1 MGGVGAP
8 TVSRSAPMK
17 AFLVAPSI
25 VAILL
30 VLLAGMVEAQ
40 DRQFVAAEWDK
51 AAAAEYLDARAEWW
65 TTWSGAARDHETAC
79 VSCHTTLPYA
89 LARPRLRASLGEP
102 MATKAETRVL
112 ADVVKRVELWNEV
125 GPFYPDQ
132 TLGLPKTSESRGT
145 EAVLNA
151 LILATRDE
159 DGGAL
164 TRETRRAFENLWALQ
179 FTRGED
185 AGSWAWLNFGL
196 APWESDGAAYF
207 GAALAAV
214 AVGRALDQYASLPDV
229 RERVTLLRTYLRK
242 DSADRTS
249 LDRVMA
255 LWASVSVGDVLTETQ
270 KQSLLSDLWLFQNP
284 DGGWTLSS
292 LGAWQRQDGS
302 LPVKESDA
310 YATGLISFVLLEA
323 GVPRDDDNLNSALV
337 WLAQSQD
344 SATGKWTAASLNKDR
359 DPESD
364 RGRFMSDAATAFAV
378 LALER
383 AESLNH

>member
-1 MGGVGAP
+1 
-8 TVSRSAPMK
+8 MK
-17 AFLVAPSI
+17 SPLIAPSI
-25 VAILL
+25 VALLL
-30 VLLAGMVEAQ
+30 VLLPGTVETQ

-164 TRETRRAFENLWALQ
+164 TSETRRAFENLWALQ

-196 APWESDGAAYF
+196 APWES
-207 GAALAAV
+207 
-214 AVGRALDQYASLPDV
+214 
-229 RERVTLLRTYLRK
+229 
-242 DSADRTS
+242 
-249 LDRVMA
+249 
-255 LWASVSVGDVLTETQ
+255 
-270 KQSLLSDLWLFQNP
+270 
-284 DGGWTLSS
+284 
-292 LGAWQRQDGS
+292 
-302 LPVKESDA
+302 
-310 YATGLISFVLLEA
+310 EA
-323 GVPRDDDNLNSALV
+323 R
-337 WLAQSQD
+337 
-344 SATGKWTAASLNKDR
+344 
-359 DPESD
+359 
-364 RGRFMSDAATAFAV
+364 
-378 LALER
+378 
-383 AESLNH
+383 

>member
-1 MGGVGAP
+1 
-8 TVSRSAPMK
+8 MK
-17 AFLVAPSI
+17 VFLVAPLS
-25 VAILL
+25 VAL
-30 VLLAGMVEAQ
+30 LLALLPRTGEAQ
-40 DRQFVAAEWDK
+40 EGRFVAAEWDK
-51 AAAAEYLDARAEWW
+51 AAAANYLDERAEWW
-65 TTWSGAARDHETAC
+65 TNWSGAARDRETAC

-89 LARPRLRASLGEP
+89 LARPRLRASLDEP
-102 MATKAETRVL
+102 VATQAEARIV

-164 TRETRRAFENLWALQ
+164 TSESRRAFENLWALQ

-214 AVGRALDQYASLPDV
+214 AVGRAPDEYSSLPHV
-229 RERVTLLRTYLRK
+229 RERVTLLRAYLQK
-242 DSADRTS
+242 DAANRTS

-255 LWASVSVGDVLTETQ
+255 LWASVNVGEVLTERQ
-270 KQSLLSDLWLFQNP
+270 KQSLLSDLAALQNP

-292 LGAWQRQDGS
+292 LGSWQRLDGS
-302 LPVKESDA
+302 LPARESDA
-310 YATGLISFVLLEA
+310 YATGLIAFVLLEA
-323 GVPRDDDNLNSALV
+323 GVASDDEDLSAALL
-337 WLAQSQD
+337 WLAQSQN
-344 SATGKWTAASLNKDR
+344 SATGTWNASSLNKDR

-378 LALER
+378 LALDR
-383 AESLNH
+383 AESPNR